1 MFANALLVNMGKS
14 FSRRHFGLL
23 VIYGKN
29 DHCQL
34 MVKVNS
40 HSTIALTADMING
53 NTNSET
59 TVKNDHCTF
68 CEIQTPYIWPHPMY
82 IPNNMGFQHNWDYL
96 TNMTEFKHKK
106 KTNEDSYQHMIHEK
120 ISYLYTTINDHCESQ
135 TPKRFETNNPIKKI
149 LNINK
154 IPLVGFTSK
163 ACKFETNIY
172 IYIFNLISLVGIIS
186 TACKMT

>member
-1 MFANALLVNMGKS
+1 
-14 FSRRHFGLL
+14 
-23 VIYGKN
+23 
-29 DHCQL
+29 
-34 MVKVNS
+34 
-40 HSTIALTADMING
+40 
-53 NTNSET
+53 
-59 TVKNDHCTF
+59 
-68 CEIQTPYIWPHPMY
+68 
-82 IPNNMGFQHNWDYL
+82 MGFQHNWDYL

-120 ISYLYTTINDHCESQ
+120 MSYLYTTINDHCKSQ

-172 IYIFNLISLVGIIS
+172 IYIQPDFTSWDYQIGRAHV
-186 TACKMT
+186 